1 MLGVESFELLAAAAT
16 FAGASLQSASGL
28 GFSLVV
34 APALLAVFPAEE
46 AMGLLLILSLQL
58 STLILLAEPGKRA
71 VPWPALAPV
80 LAAAVPGLVTGAAIL
95 TAVPKSALQL
105 GVGVAVIVAGLQL
118 ADATR
123 VGRDREVRRA
133 VLPTPFSGVAV
144 GLASGALTTSTGL
157 NGPPIAL
164 WLAVRGSTPAEIRDS
179 LQACF
184 LLLSI
189 GGLVAIVLLAGARS
203 TLGGAEALLL
213 LLPLVAVG
221 QFVGRMIFR
230 RLDPRRYRHA
240 LIALIVLTGVASI
253 VSGVQSG

>member
-1 MLGVESFELLAAAAT
+1 MLHGESFELLAAAAT

-46 AMGLLLILSLQL
+46 AMGLLLILSLLL
-58 STLILLAEPGKRA
+58 SSLILLAEPGRRA
-71 VPWPALAPV
+71 VPWPALAPG
-80 LAAAVPGLVTGAAIL
+80 LAAAVPGLVAGAAIL

-105 GVGVAVIVAGLQL
+105 AVGAAVIVAGLQL

-123 VGRDREVRRA
+123 VGRDRGVRRA
-133 VLPTPFSGVAV
+133 ALRTTFSGAAV

-157 NGPPIAL
+157 NGPPIAV
-164 WLAVRGSTPAEIRDS
+164 WLAGRGSPPAEIRDS

-184 LLLSI
+184 LLLSL
-189 GGLVAIVLLAGARS
+189 GGLVAIVLLAGARR

-221 QFVGRMIFR
+221 QLVGRMIFR

-240 LIALIVLTGVASI
+240 LLSLIFLAGAASV
-253 VSGVQSG
+253 VSGIRSG